1 MKIENEMSGAR
12 VGRRLFAAGALAA
25 LLMPLVS
32 HEREARA
39 DGTPRADV
47 LVIHAATVPGA
58 GSMDPKL
65 ANLRQLKNVPFNNY
79 NSFKV
84 LDSKQGLALAKVG
97 PTVGLPNGY
106 IFSLSLSSVEGST
119 LHIVPSLSKTA
130 TPRPLPEVSAKAGEP
145 FFVAGQS
152 YQGGILIIAVTA
164 TP

>member
-1 MKIENEMSGAR
+1 MKTEISRSA
-12 VGRRLFAAGALAA
+12 VTRRAFAVAALGAL
-25 LLMPLVS
+25 LVPLVNS
-32 HEREARA
+32 ERVAHA

-65 ANLRQLKNVPFNNY
+65 ANLRQLKNVPFNGY

-84 LDSKQGLALAKVG
+84 LDSKSALALAKVG
-97 PTVGLPNGY
+97 PSVALPNGY
-106 IFSLSLSSVEGST
+106 NFSLSLSSVEGKT

-130 TPRPLPEVSAKAGEP
+130 APHPLPEVSAKAGEP